1 MLEGWMGI
9 DFHDSDEDE
18 YEDQA
23 IDRHQND
30 LRHELAYE
38 DEAEQD
44 IVQPA
49 YIQQQTLVFDETEK
63 IENDNYRLILM
74 QEEGIDETW
83 IEDPLFHLEKLTLF
97 LGVEELEITFDLTK
111 TFVTLLLVPS
121 LASFV
126 GHQIVL
132 YPVFKLSI
140 EILMTYS
147 LTATLQVILKTFWI
161 PRAQVFSHEVKITM
175 KDAFYF

>member
-44 IVQPA
+44 IAEPA
-49 YIQQQTLVFDETEK
+49 YIQQQTLVFDE
-63 IENDNYRLILM
+63 IDNYRLILM
-74 QEEGIDETW
+74 QEEGIHESW
-83 IEDPLFHLEKLTLF
+83 IEDPLFHLQKLTIF
-97 LGVEELEITFDLTK
+97 LGIEELDVTFELTK
-111 TFVTLLLVPS
+111 TFVSLLIVPS

-126 GHQIVL
+126 GHQVVI

-140 EILMTYS
+140 ELLMTYS